1 MKLIYSVLLLFIIP
15 RISAQAKADDNNA
28 NGVPVRTPKLFYV
41 YTLKT
46 TSTVNTLTTCFVST
60 TTAITTACSTGR
72 KKRALPIDLEDTN
85 IKPSKLRED
94 NEEADVFFDHDGSRV
109 DALESTMDT
118 DDKKDALN

>member
-15 RISAQAKADDNNA
+15 MISAQADDNNA

-46 TSTVNTLTTCFVST
+46 TSTVNTLTTCYVST
-60 TTAITTACSTGR
+60 STAATACSTGR
-72 KKRALPIDLEDTN
+72 KKRHLPIDLEDLN

-94 NEEADVFFDHDGSRV
+94 NERPMCSLTKMEVELMLWSLLWKLMR
-109 DALESTMDT
+109 
-118 DDKKDALN
+118 